1 MPNFKNR
8 QSAEILNAVYR
19 NAEMAYEASSDVL
32 KVCKNNNLFREIQ
45 QEQTRYKN
53 VAQNARSELIKRG
66 AALEQ
71 VSPFGKAMSKMGIAM
86 KTFNNQS
93 GSNIAKIMFNGTAM
107 GIIDIQHA
115 VNRSHGA
122 EPQIRESAERL
133 LDREKDYCE
142 NLRKYL

>member
-19 NAEMAYEASSDVL
+19 NAQMAYEASSDVL

-53 VAQNARSELIKRG
+53 VAANAKSELIKRG
-66 AALEQ
+66 AAPEQ

-86 KTFNNQS
+86 KTLNNQS

-122 EPQIRESAERL
+122 EAQIRESAERL

>member
-19 NAEMAYEASSDVL
+19 NAQMAYEASSDVL
-32 KVCKNNNLFREIQ
+32 KVCKNNSLFREIQ
-45 QEQTRYKN
+45 QEQNRYKN
-53 VAQNARSELIKRG
+53 VAKNAKSELLKRG
-66 AALEQ
+66 ETPEE

-93 GSNIAKIMFNGTAM
+93 GSNIAKIMFNGTSM

-115 VNRSHGA
+115 VNRSHNA

>member
-19 NAEMAYEASSDVL
+19 NAQMAYEASSDVL

-45 QEQTRYKN
+45 QEQNRYKN
-53 VAQNARSELIKRG
+53 VAANARSELIKRG
-66 AALEQ
+66 AAPEQ

-122 EPQIRESAERL
+122 ESQIRESAEKL
-133 LDREKDYCE
+133 LEREKDYCE

>member
-19 NAEMAYEASSDVL
+19 NAQMAYEASNDVL
-32 KVCKNNNLFREIQ
+32 KVCKNNNLFLEIQ
-45 QEQTRYKN
+45 QEQARYKK
-53 VAQNARSELIKRG
+53 VKDNARSELLKRG
-66 AALEQ
+66 AEPVE
-71 VSPFGKAMSKMGIAM
+71 VSPMGKAMSKMGIAM

-122 EPQIRESAERL
+122 EPKIRESAERL
-133 LDREKDYCE
+133 LDRERDYCE

>member
-19 NAEMAYEASSDVL
+19 NAEMAYEASNDVL
-32 KVCKNNNLFREIQ
+32 KVCKNNDLFREIQ

-53 VAQNARSELIKRG
+53 VAKNAKSELLKRG
-66 AALEQ
+66 ASPEQ

-86 KTFNNQS
+86 KTMNHQS
-93 GSNIAKIMFNGTAM
+93 GSNIAKIMFNGTSM

-122 EPQIRESAERL
+122 EQQIRESAERL
-133 LDREKDYCE
+133 LERERDYCE

>member
-19 NAEMAYEASSDVL
+19 NAEMACAASADVL

-45 QEQTRYKN
+45 QEQTRYKD
-53 VAQNARSELIKRG
+53 VAKNARSELLKRG
-66 AALEQ
+66 AEPEE
-71 VSPFGKAMSKMGIAM
+71 VSPFGKAMTKMGIAM
-86 KTFNNQS
+86 KTLNNQS

-122 EPQIRESAERL
+122 EPKIRESAERL
-133 LDREKDYCE
+133 LDRERDYCE
-142 NLRKYL
+142 TLRKYL